1 MVVHKT
7 VLVCQHN
14 ACRKAGAAKVLT
26 AFQTSPLSN
35 INIKPVRCLGQC
47 GNGPMVLVLPE
58 EIWYDK
64 VHADEVPALIE
75 RHLQDGKPIKA
86 MLYRRFHSPE

>member
-1 MVVHKT
+1 MAVHKT

-35 INIKPVRCLGQC
+35 VKIQPVRCLGQC
-47 GNGPMVLVLPE
+47 GNGPMVLVLPDQT
-58 EIWYDK
+58 WYSK
-64 VHADEVPALIE
+64 VHADEVPALVE
-75 RHLQDGKPIKA
+75 RHLQSNKPIKA
-86 MLYRRFHSPE
+86 MLYRKFHSNE